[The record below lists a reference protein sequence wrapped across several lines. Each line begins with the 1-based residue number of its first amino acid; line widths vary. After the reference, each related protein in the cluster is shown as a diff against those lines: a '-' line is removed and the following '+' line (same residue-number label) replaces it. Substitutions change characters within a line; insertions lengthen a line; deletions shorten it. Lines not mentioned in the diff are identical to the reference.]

1 MFDKNI
7 CRQYNEQGVRMI
19 LDLSKLIKR
28 VEQQYTV
35 CPEFSIYK
43 TNYGEYE
50 ILHKEPFTLKITK
63 LEDDKIHI
71 EGKVNLTLGIPCDRC
86 LEIVETDISFD
97 ISKDIDFNNEDVEE
111 DLTYIEG
118 HNIDIDEMLYPEI
131 FLNLPSKVLCSDDCK
146 GLCQRCGKNLNEG
159 SCDCGKG
166 EIDPRLAPLQKILE
180 EMKKNENKN

>member
-1 MFDKNI
+1 
-7 CRQYNEQGVRMI
+7 MI

-86 LEIVETDISFD
+86 LEVVEKDISFD

-146 GLCQRCGKNLNEG
+146 GICRVCGKNLNQDECG
-159 SCDCGKG
+159 CDTFVA
-166 EIDPRLAPLQKILE
+166 DPRMAAISDIF
-180 EMKKNENKN
+180 KNFSNN

>member
-1 MFDKNI
+1 
-7 CRQYNEQGVRMI
+7 MI

-146 GLCQRCGKNLNEG
+146 GICRVCGKNLNQDECG
-159 SCDCGKG
+159 CDTFVA
-166 EIDPRLAPLQKILE
+166 DPRMAAISDIF
-180 EMKKNENKN
+180 KNFSNN

>member
-1 MFDKNI
+1 
-7 CRQYNEQGVRMI
+7 MI

-86 LEIVETDISFD
+86 LEVVEKDISFD

-131 FLNLPSKVLCSDDCK
+131 FINLPTKVLCRDDCK
-146 GLCQRCGKNLNEG
+146 GICRVCGKNLNQGECG
-159 SCDCGKG
+159 CDTFVA
-166 EIDPRLAPLQKILE
+166 DPRMAAISDIF
-180 EMKKNENKN
+180 KNFSNN

>member
-1 MFDKNI
+1 
-7 CRQYNEQGVRMI
+7 MI
-19 LDLSKLIKR
+19 LDLSKLIMR

-63 LEDDKIHI
+63 LEDDKLHI

-86 LEIVETDISFD
+86 LEVVEKDISFD
-97 ISKDIDFNNEDVEE
+97 ISKDIDFSNEDVEE

-146 GLCQRCGKNLNEG
+146 GICRVCGKNLNQDECG
-159 SCDCGKG
+159 CDTFVA
-166 EIDPRLAPLQKILE
+166 DPRMAAISDIF
-180 EMKKNENKN
+180 KNFSNN

>member
-1 MFDKNI
+1 
-7 CRQYNEQGVRMI
+7 MI

-35 CPEFSIYK
+35 YPEFSVYK

-63 LEDDKIHI
+63 LEDDKLHI

-86 LEIVETDISFD
+86 LEIVGTDISFE

-111 DLTYIEG
+111 DLTFIEG
-118 HNIDIDEMLYPEI
+118 HNINIDEMLYPEI
-131 FLNLPSKVLCSDDCK
+131 FLSLPSKVLCSDDCK
-146 GLCQRCGKNLNEG
+146 GICRVCGKNLNQDECG
-159 SCDCGKG
+159 CDTFVA
-166 EIDPRLAPLQKILE
+166 DPRMAAISDIF
-180 EMKKNENKN
+180 KNFSNN